1 MGNLSLAGATSGNIT
16 LTPAAVAGTNT
27 VTIPAVTGT
36 VLVETAVSASTTN
49 TVTNKL
55 AINIGGTVYYI
66 LASTSPT

>member
-1 MGNLSLAGATSGNIT
+1 MGNLALAGSTSGTIT
-16 LTPAAVAGTNT
+16 LSPTAVAGTNT